1 MRRPALFLLAA
12 GAIGVAACDSERA
25 IGREPVG
32 DPAYGIRFIVG
43 GTNTPQGSAIFRVSP
58 STATGATDTIR
69 VTLRGLDSLAGNARY
84 TLWVGDTGTLATA
97 SFRRLSA
104 RVTLTRADTVINA
117 QGDPV
122 EQVTTTTI
130 PSTDNFSN
138 GGPRTTFTI
147 TGGVPTTFPA
157 GRRPGMFL
165 LTIEDSPTAATPNPN
180 RRPVWAT
187 RVRFTA
193 PGTAFAADTSP
204 IRFGYWSAKPE
215 SLYVYPIGPQRGR
228 ATFRGDVMVVNDS
241 SLPRPPRGYFYA
253 TYLVKRDDNNQP
265 IDTIYLGPQTSPVP
279 RRDISLRDA
288 DSLIVDPLVQT
299 AGTSNIESPRILAAA
314 ARASADTVGGLDVN
328 VPFRGIADVLV
339 TLELKNYKVDEAR
352 MGPAI
357 VLRAD
362 VPTIVRNGP
371 RPQ

>member
-1 MRRPALFLLAA
+1 MRRPALFILAA
-12 GAIGVAACDSERA
+12 GAFGVAACDSERA

-32 DPAYGIRFIVG
+32 DPAYGIRFVIA
-43 GTNTPQGSAIFRVSP
+43 GTNTPQGTAIFRVP
-58 STATGATDTIR
+58 PTTATGATDTVRI
-69 VTLRGLDSLAGNARY
+69 TLRGLDSLAGQARY
-84 TLWVGDTGTLATA
+84 TLWVGDTGTLAEA
-97 SFRRLSA
+97 SFRRLTA
-104 RVTLTRADTVINA
+104 RVTMTRSDTVINA

-122 EQVTTTTI
+122 EQVTTTTL

-147 TGGVPTTFPA
+147 TGGVPSGFAT
-157 GRRPGMFL
+157 GRRPGTVL
-165 LTIEDSPTAATPNPN
+165 ITIEDSPTATAPNPN
-180 RRPVWAT
+180 RRPIWAT
-187 RVRFTA
+187 RTRFTA
-193 PGTAFAADTSP
+193 RGSALLADTST
-204 IRFGYWSAKPE
+204 IRFGNFHPRADSA
-215 SLYVYPIGPQRGR
+215 YIYAIGPQRGR

-253 TYLVKRDDNNQP
+253 TYLVKRDDSNQA
-265 IDTIYLGPQTSPVP
+265 IDTVYLGPQTSPAP

-288 DSLIVDPLVQT
+288 DSVVVDPLIQT
-299 AGTSNIESPRILAAA
+299 TGASPQILAAA

-328 VPFRGIADVLV
+328 VPFRGVADVLV
-339 TLELKNYKVDEAR
+339 TLELKGNKVDEAR

-371 RPQ
+371 RVQ

>member
-12 GAIGVAACDSERA
+12 GALGVAACDSERA
-25 IGREPVG
+25 IGRDPVG

-43 GTNTPQGSAIFRVSP
+43 GTNTPQGTANFRVT
-58 STATGATDTIR
+58 STRVPNQASATDTVR
-69 VTLRGLDSLAGNARY
+69 ATLRGLDSLAGNARY
-84 TLWVGDTGTLATA
+84 TMWVRYQDSTA
-97 SFRRLSA
+97 FRRFPA
-104 RVTLTRADTVINA
+104 RIALTRTDTIINA

-122 EQVTTTTI
+122 EQVSTTTI

-138 GGPRTTFTI
+138 GGPRTSFTF
-147 TGGVPTTFPA
+147 TGGVPAGTRPA
-157 GRRPGMFL
+157 VFL
-165 LTIEDSPTAATPNPN
+165 ITIEDSPTAATPNPN
-180 RRPVWAT
+180 RRPFWAQRT
-187 RVRFTA
+187 VFTA
-193 PGTAFAADTSP
+193 RDTILRTDVSP
-204 IRFGYWSAKPE
+204 IRFGFFSDKPE
-215 SLYVYPIGPQRGR
+215 SLYVYTVGPQRGR

-253 TYLVKRDDNNQP
+253 TYLIKRDDNNQP
-265 IDTIYLGPQTSPVP
+265 IDTVYLGPQTSPAP

-288 DSLIVDPLVQT
+288 DSIIVDPLIQT
-299 AGTSNIESPRILAAA
+299 AGTSNTSSPQILAAA

-328 VPFRGIADVLV
+328 VPFRGVADVLV
-339 TLELKNYKVDEAR
+339 TLELKNFKVDEAR